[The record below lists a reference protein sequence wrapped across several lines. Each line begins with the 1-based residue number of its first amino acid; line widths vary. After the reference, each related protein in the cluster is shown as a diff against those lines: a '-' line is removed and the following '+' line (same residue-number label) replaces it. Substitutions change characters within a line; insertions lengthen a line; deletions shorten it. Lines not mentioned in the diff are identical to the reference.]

1 MKRRPFQTVQAG
13 ITCLAKRRKKLS
25 LSYTCSMK
33 VRIFELAKAEYTEA
47 EIIRMNPDDY
57 DEVISSERFEKFD
70 WNDLRMNV
78 EEIYKLVKNETIL
91 GLIFFF
97 HETLFNKLEINKLEV
112 SKENV
117 GKDKQYDCIAGC
129 LLAFASLHSLKY
141 LSGEIYVMYKRE
153 VKHIYIGKYGFT
165 PYDEYYVKS
174 DRANSVELVSKYLDL
189 PQSDFF
195 R

>member
-1 MKRRPFQTVQAG
+1 
-13 ITCLAKRRKKLS
+13 
-25 LSYTCSMK
+25 MK

-47 EIIRMNPDDY
+47 EIMRMNPNDY

-97 HETLFNKLEINKLEV
+97 HETLLNKLEINKLEV